1 MLLILENKKGGG
13 SMNEDCRQLQRQVN
27 HLHERVEM
35 LQSIVSDNRKEM
47 TEIIEISDFLEKL
60 MVFMLRVLQGHF
72 PFDILVEHVGH
83 KVEKKELRKLYDG
96 AVNLPRHLSRRALT
110 ILYSIYG
117 IGDKPIMDFL
127 YISRNTVK
135 RYKRKFKEGGV
146 DNLFDTRKKA
156 IKIADD
162 PKLKEILISL
172 LHSPP
177 KDYGYNRTSW
187 TLKLLRQEMAN
198 QGYPICRNNVSLIIK
213 KSGYRFWKAKEV
225 LTSND
230 PKYRKKLEKIKTI
243 LSNLKPSERF
253 FSIDEF
259 GPFAVKE
266 RGGRRLVLKSK
277 YPTVPQFQQSKGSL
291 IVTAALEL
299 ATNQVTHFYSP
310 RKNSDEIMKML
321 HILIEKY
328 YGYSSIYLSWDH
340 ASWHS
345 SKVLFSEI
353 EKVNEPKFRRLSDT
367 PLVKVA
373 PLPARA
379 QFLNVIESVFSG
391 MAAAIIQNSDYE
403 SVDEA
408 REAIDRYFWERN
420 EHFLENPRRAGNK
433 IWGKEIVAPV
443 FKEGQNCKNRK
454 WR

>member
-1 MLLILENKKGGG
+1 MD
-13 SMNEDCRQLQRQVN
+13 EDCRQLQRQVKD
-27 HLHERVEM
+27 LHNRVEF
-35 LQSIVSDNRKEM
+35 LQNRAKEYRKMM
-47 TEIIEISDFLEKL
+47 TKIIDISDFLCD
-60 MVFMLRVLQGHF
+60 VNIFMLRVLQGHF

-83 KVEKKELRKLYDG
+83 KVELNELHKLYDG
-96 AVNLPRHLSRRALT
+96 AAKLPRHLSRRALT
-110 ILYSIYG
+110 IIYSLYG
-117 IGDKPIMDFL
+117 IGDKTIMDFL

-135 RYKRKFKEGGV
+135 RYKRKFKRGGV
-146 DNLFDTRKKA
+146 DKLFDTRKKA

-187 TLKLLRQEMAN
+187 TLKLLRQEMEN

-213 KSGYRFWKAKEV
+213 KAGYRFWKAKEV

-230 PKYRKKLEKIKTI
+230 PKYRKKLEAIKTI
-243 LSNLKPSERF
+243 LSNLRPSERF

-266 RGGRRLVLKSK
+266 RGGRRLVLKDK

-299 ATNQVTHFYSP
+299 ATNQVSHFYSP
-310 RKNSDEIMKML
+310 RKNSDEIMKLLYML
-321 HILIEKY
+321 IKRY
-328 YGYSSIYLSWDH
+328 SGYSTVYLSWDH

-353 EKVNEPKFRRLSDT
+353 DKVNESEFRRLSDT
-367 PLVKVA
+367 PLVKLA

-408 REAIDRYFWERN
+408 KEAIDRYFRERN
-420 EHFLENPRRAGNK
+420 EHFKKNPKRAGNK
-433 IWGKEIVAPV
+433 IWGEEIVAPV

>member
-1 MLLILENKKGGG
+1 MT
-13 SMNEDCRQLQRQVN
+13 EDCRQLQRQVK
-27 HLHERVEM
+27 HLHKRVDF
-35 LQSIVSDNRKEM
+35 LQNRILEYRKMM
-47 TEIIEISDFLEKL
+47 TEIIEISDFLGK
-60 MVFMLRVLQGHF
+60 VRIFMLRLLQGHF

-83 KVEKKELRKLYDG
+83 KVQPKELRKLYDG
-96 AVNLPRHLSRRALT
+96 ALNLQRHLSRRALT
-110 ILYSIYG
+110 IIYSLYG
-117 IGDKPIMDFL
+117 IDDKPIMDFL

-135 RYKRKFKEGGV
+135 RYKRKFNEGGV
-146 DNLFDTRKKA
+146 DKLFDTRKKA

-162 PKLKEILISL
+162 PKLKELLISL

-177 KDYGYNRTSW
+177 KDFGYNRTSW
-187 TLKLLRQEMAN
+187 TLKLLRQEMEN
-198 QGYPICRNNVSLIIK
+198 QGYPICRNNVSLIVNK
-213 KSGYRFWKAKEV
+213 AGYRFWKAKEV

-230 PKYRKKLEKIKTI
+230 PKYREKLEAIKKI
-243 LSNLKPSERF
+243 LSNLQLTEKF

-266 RGGRRLVLKSK
+266 RGGRRLVLKGK
-277 YPTVPQFQQSKGSL
+277 YPSVPQFQRSKGSL

-299 ATNQVTHFYSP
+299 STNQVTHFYSP
-310 RKNSDEIMKML
+310 RKNSVEIMKML
-321 HILIEKY
+321 YILIKKY
-328 YGYSSIYLSWDH
+328 SGCSTIYLSWDH

-353 EKVNEPKFRRLSDT
+353 DKVNDPDFRRLSNT
-367 PLVKVA
+367 PLVELA

-391 MAAAIIQNSDYE
+391 MASAIIQNSDYE
-403 SVDEA
+403 SVDDA
-408 REAIDRYFWERN
+408 IEAIDRYFRERN
-420 EHFLENPRRAGNK
+420 EHFQKNPKRAGNK
-433 IWGKEIVAPV
+433 IWGNELVAPV